1 VTRASDS
8 RPTRRVLLNIDGV
21 ELVVQLRA
29 RSITI
34 RPLGT
39 RRGGPAEVE
48 LTPGSIY
55 VRALLDRAEQAH
67 REKMAR
73 RRARRRQRNGR
84 RRGR

>member
-8 RPTRRVLLNIDGV
+8 RPTRRVLLNLDGV
-21 ELVVQLRA
+21 ELVVELRA

-39 RRGGPAEVE
+39 RRGGRAEVV

-55 VRALLDRAEQAH
+55 LRALMDRID
-67 REKMAR
+67 RDRSEKMAR
-73 RRARRRQRNGR
+73 RKPRRRR
-84 RRGR
+84 

>member
-8 RPTRRVLLNIDGV
+8 RPTRRVMLTIDGM
-21 ELVVQLRA
+21 ELVIELR
-29 RSITI
+29 RRTITI

-48 LTPGSIY
+48 ITLGSIW
-55 VRALLDRAEQAH
+55 VRVLMDRADQAH
-67 REKMAR
+67 REKLARRKAR
-73 RRARRRQRNGR
+73 RRPRNGR